1 MWYKLLYY
9 LRMFRATSYIV
20 RSFIKT
26 VHDMFSFLFM
36 YLIAVL
42 AFSQAFYVV
51 SNYHEKYIE
60 GTSDGE
66 TYYTNYL
73 HSWTAS
79 WQIMLASA
87 GDLEVTA
94 SPLSMIIH
102 VAFLTVIYL
111 SLLNMLIARVCSSYQ
126 EVEDT

>member
-36 YLIAVL
+36 YMIAVL

-51 SNYHEKYIE
+51 SNYHETYIE
-60 GTSDGE
+60 GTSDNE
-66 TYYTNYL
+66 EYYKDYL
-73 HSWTAS
+73 QSWTAG
-79 WQIMLASA
+79 WQLMLANP
-87 GDLEVTA
+87 GDLRVTA

-102 VAFLTVIYL
+102 VALLAVIFL
-111 SLLNMLIARVCSSYQ
+111 SLLNMLIAKVCSSYQ